1 MVPFSGK
8 FVQFSGG
15 LNHPCQFHRHNSRNL
30 RGSDGRRDFHL
41 RRKQAGN
48 GPPPGK
54 GDSDVGNPSVFWEFC
69 VIYVSFRG
77 VEHMEF
83 RKWDGFQGES
93 TIFRFHVLLEPS
105 LGMFVL
111 EQSEQTNPQRFRS
124 PPKLPHK
131 KKSRESD
138 PDPKSSGIPALSK
151 CIIILGCFV
160 VIHGETTTVTWKN
173 EIKGWTLLFGAGH
186 HFSASSHGG
195 CHLDRKKLVGMKYSR
210 ILGIGFGKKIS
221 FLKLTVH
228 LWKRAL
234 KRKVLIEPKK
244 NWVSGLEQIVFR
256 EGKPH
261 RIHVIYLHVHQNQ
274 RPFM

>member
-1 MVPFSGK
+1 MRWFPRGIYYFQVP
-8 FVQFSGG
+8 
-15 LNHPCQFHRHNSRNL
+15 C
-30 RGSDGRRDFHL
+30 
-41 RRKQAGN
+41 
-48 GPPPGK
+48 
-54 GDSDVGNPSVFWEFC
+54 
-69 VIYVSFRG
+69 SFG
-77 VEHMEF
+77 AQS
-83 RKWDGFQGES
+83 W
-93 TIFRFHVLLEPS
+93 HVC
-105 LGMFVL
+105 L

-210 ILGIGFGKKIS
+210 ILGMFGFGKKIS

-228 LWKRAL
+228 PWKRAFCPQ
-234 KRKVLIEPKK
+234 KESTHRTKK

-256 EGKPH
+256 EG
-261 RIHVIYLHVHQNQ
+261 
-274 RPFM
+274 

>member
-105 LGMFVL
+105 LGMFVWNKVNKQIPSVL
-111 EQSEQTNPQRFRS
+111 GAPQNCHTKRNPANRTLT
-124 PPKLPHK
+124 PKV
-131 KKSRESD
+131 
-138 PDPKSSGIPALSK
+138 
-151 CIIILGCFV
+151 LGFQPYP
-160 VIHGETTTVTWKN
+160 N
-173 EIKGWTLLFGAGH
+173 
-186 HFSASSHGG
+186 ASSS
-195 CHLDRKKLVGMKYSR
+195 LV
-210 ILGIGFGKKIS
+210 
-221 FLKLTVH
+221 
-228 LWKRAL
+228 
-234 KRKVLIEPKK
+234 VL
-244 NWVSGLEQIVFR
+244 
-256 EGKPH
+256 
-261 RIHVIYLHVHQNQ
+261 
-274 RPFM
+274 